1 MRVAAGWMQTRPRV
15 GIDVFVRP
23 AAVAPPR
30 EGGHVALME
39 ACLVVLRGGA
49 RRSEETPTHRSA
61 IPDLWRFRTYW
72 AAFGRS

>member
-49 RRSEETPTHRSA
+49 VDRAVRARAVVAMPLR
-61 IPDLWRFRTYW
+61 
-72 AAFGRS
+72 